1 MILET
6 YQEEKAI
13 EPQEENNKAYGT
25 ITAVTEAGINV
36 LFDGE
41 TEAST
46 KPFYCNSGIS
56 YKVGDRVLLEKIN
69 GGYLI
74 VCTVGKEGTEGGGET
89 VNVVDDLNSTSA
101 TDALSANQGRVL
113 KGMIPNITVVDNL
126 NSTSA
131 TEVLSANQGRVLK
144 GMIPSNTSKTHTV
157 SSGTITAQKSI
168 NSYFS
173 ISAMKFL
180 TGFYSSNANIY
191 VNAYQSGS
199 YVYWRAFNISTS
211 SQSGTLY
218 FSYVE

>member
-13 EPQEENNKAYGT
+13 EPQEENKRAYGT
-25 ITAVTEAGINV
+25 ITAVTEEGINV

-74 VCTVGKEGTEGGGET
+74 VCTVGKEGTEGGGGGET

-113 KGMIPNITVVDNL
+113 KN
-126 NSTSA
+126 
-131 TEVLSANQGRVLK
+131 
-144 GMIPSNTSKTHTV
+144 MIPSLNAKTTYV
-157 SSGTITAQKSI
+157 STG
-168 NSYFS
+168 N
-173 ISAMKFL
+173 ISANSSASNYFNLSSIKIL
-180 TGFYSSNANIY
+180 TGFWSNNTSVV
-191 VNAYQSGS
+191 VNAYVNGTTVQ
-199 YVYWRAFNISTS
+199 WRAFNISTS
-211 SQSGTLY
+211 AKSATVY
-218 FSYVE
+218 FSYIE